1 MSEGGSDK
9 PLLVVAVDGPSAAG
23 KGTLGRGIAKHFQLP
38 FLDTGLLYRAVAARL
53 LAAGADPTDAAAAEA
68 AANRVDFRE
77 LDDPRLRDDA
87 VAQGASK
94 VAAIPAVRAA
104 LLGLQRRFAT
114 DPPPGP
120 DGRVKGVVLDGRDI
134 GTVVCPEAPI
144 KLFVTA
150 SLEARAARRHRE
162 LLARSG
168 ESIYA
173 RVLQDMKER
182 DDRDAKRAVAPL
194 IPAPDALVLDT
205 TGLDAAAALAVA
217 VAHISRRWR
226 DDIALAPSS
235 SDSAGDPAR

>member
-1 MSEGGSDK
+1 M
-9 PLLVVAVDGPSAAG
+9 
-23 KGTLGRGIAKHFQLP
+23 
-38 FLDTGLLYRAVAARL
+38 
-53 LAAGADPTDAAAAEA
+53 
-68 AANRVDFRE
+68 
-77 LDDPRLRDDA
+77 
-87 VAQGASK
+87 
-94 VAAIPAVRAA
+94 AAIPAVRAA

-120 DGRVKGVVLDGRDI
+120 DGRIKGAVLDGRDI

-235 SDSAGDPAR
+235 STSAVHFCSSAFVITAGA